1 LSKHIQGAILIRT
14 VQLSLPNFLSS
25 EDRRLAQLRAALQA
39 SLRRLLHQSNGVLK
53 NHAWLTPFS
62 GFRHHQVSGFRQE
75 FHVMKRIITFVLL
88 CSFAGAMIQ
97 TASGQSRPRRVGQTT
112 QSQQQNQ
119 QNESQQPATQT
130 QSDDASQPS
139 RPSRPPVLGGA
150 NRDPNEQKPAPTSSK
165 DAGPEEVSAG
175 DIVRVDTTLVSIPV
189 SVMDRDG
196 KYIPNLTKD
205 DFRVWEDGTEQRVAY
220 FASTEKPFT
229 VALLIDTSGSTI
241 NKLGE
246 IQDAAI
252 AFVEQLRPDDRVMV
266 VSFSDKIRVLTQPT
280 NDRNALRDAIRR
292 TEPGDGT
299 RLYDAVD
306 QVINQSLNRIEGR
319 KAIVLFT
326 DGVDTTSKHAT
337 YESTVRDAEELDALI
352 YPVEYDTYSDM
363 GIGWPGSGGSRRGSR
378 GGGYPG
384 GNGGG
389 GSYPRG
395 NGGGNGGG
403 SVLDI
408 LGAILG
414 GGNGGGNN
422 GGGNYPGGSGGR
434 RGGGRG
440 GTWPGGGGSGNTRGE
455 YELADQYLHDLA
467 RVSGARL
474 YNAEQSNMDVAFRSV
489 AEELRRQ
496 YSLGYYP
503 KNAPRA
509 GERRTVKVR
518 VNRPELVVR
527 TRDSYVFQPGA
538 NATAQSNNQTGKP
551 PVLKK
556 EFSGGQ

>member
-1 LSKHIQGAILIRT
+1 
-14 VQLSLPNFLSS
+14 
-25 EDRRLAQLRAALQA
+25 
-39 SLRRLLHQSNGVLK
+39 
-53 NHAWLTPFS
+53 
-62 GFRHHQVSGFRQE
+62 
-75 FHVMKRIITFVLL
+75 MKRIITFVLL
-88 CSFAGAMIQ
+88 CSFAGAMMQ
-97 TASGQSRPRRVGQTT
+97 TASAQSRPRRVGQTAP
-112 QSQQQNQ
+112 QPQNQ

-150 NRDPNEQKPAPTSSK
+150 NRDPNEQKPESTSSK
-165 DAGPEEVSAG
+165 DAGPEEVGAG

-196 KYIPNLTKD
+196 KYITNLTKD
-205 DFRVWEDGTEQRVAY
+205 DFRVWEDGTEQKVAY

-229 VALLIDTSGSTI
+229 VALLIDTSGSTR
-241 NKLGE
+241 NKLE
-246 IQDAAI
+246 DIQDAAI
-252 AFVEQLRPDDRVMV
+252 AFVEQLRPDDHVMV
-266 VSFSDKIRVLTQPT
+266 VSFSDKIRVLSQPT
-280 NDRNALRDAIRR
+280 NDRNALRNAIRR

-306 QVINQSLNRIEGR
+306 QVINQSLNRVEGR

-363 GIGWPGSGGSRRGSR
+363 GVGWPGSGGSRRGGR

-384 GNGGG
+384 GNSRGGNG
-389 GSYPRG
+389 
-395 NGGGNGGG
+395 GGGNGGG
-403 SVLDI
+403 GLFDI

-414 GGNGGGNN
+414 GGNSGGN
-422 GGGNYPGGSGGR
+422 GGGNYPGGGSGGGYPGGR

-440 GTWPGGGGSGNTRGE
+440 GNWPGGGGSGNTRGE

-474 YNAEQSNMDVAFRSV
+474 YNAEQQNLDVAFRSV

-538 NATAQSNNQTGKP
+538 NATAQSDTQQGKP

-556 EFSGGQ
+556 DFSGGR